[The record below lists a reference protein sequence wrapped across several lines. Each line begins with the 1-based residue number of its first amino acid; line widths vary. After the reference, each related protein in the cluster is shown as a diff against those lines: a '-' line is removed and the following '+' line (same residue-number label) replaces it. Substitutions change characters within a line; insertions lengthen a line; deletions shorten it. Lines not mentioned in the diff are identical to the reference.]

1 MDGTQN
7 SPSPL
12 SSNFNRYFL
21 AEKRVFLD
29 GISYESKVKPGMGKE
44 HKMKV
49 SDYLVA
55 LPYGNTG
62 MKVSLNRLLNFEN
75 EGPFSLSVT
84 YSVILVFNPGTKNEV
99 DWRKADVANE
109 FKRNCPE
116 IYASMENRAA
126 LIVAEITREATGI
139 PFIFT
144 PLRIPQ
150 DRNPG

>member
-29 GISYESKVKPGMGKE
+29 GISYESKVKSGMGKE